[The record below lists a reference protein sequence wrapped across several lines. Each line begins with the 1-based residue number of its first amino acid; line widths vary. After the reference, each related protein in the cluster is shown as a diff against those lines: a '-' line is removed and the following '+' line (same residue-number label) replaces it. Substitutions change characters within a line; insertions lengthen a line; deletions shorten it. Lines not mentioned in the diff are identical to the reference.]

1 MVFIG
6 VIMRVIC
13 EVDTYR
19 DYMELAK
26 GNKIV
31 RLTNGRNN
39 GIVNIECDDMYISVD
54 ANEFI
59 SAIER
64 CKVYNK

>member
-1 MVFIG
+1 
-6 VIMRVIC
+6 MRVIC

-19 DYMELAK
+19 DNYTEIGK
-26 GNKIV
+26 GDKTVKI
-31 RLTNGRNN
+31 TNGWNN
-39 GIVNIECDDMYISVD
+39 GIVNIECDDMYISVN

-64 CKVYNK
+64 CKVYNQ